1 MTHISTTLFDNRT
14 WKPAL
19 HVTWL
24 THFAALIGSG
34 LAEKTMRR
42 VVTMMA
48 LLAAGPSALADDPFT
63 NRPAFSPAEVP
74 AQSSAR
80 CDELRAM
87 AEGVPDGRDRIDLS
101 VTGKLTLVKTDG
113 TLWYLVACSD
123 LRVMCV
129 TYEANDM
136 KAGDTVEIRGAYR
149 RLDRDHVVLDP
160 CLETAE
166 AE

>member
-1 MTHISTTLFDNRT
+1 MWRVLIS
-14 WKPAL
+14 
-19 HVTWL
+19 
-24 THFAALIGSG
+24 
-34 LAEKTMRR
+34 
-42 VVTMMA
+42 
-48 LLAAGPSALADDPFT
+48 LLLVINSALADDLFT

-87 AEGVPDGRDRIDLS
+87 AEGIPDSRDRIDLS
-101 VTGKLTLVKTDG
+101 VTGRLTLVRTDG
-113 TLWYLVACSD
+113 ALWYLVACSD

-136 KAGDTVEIRGAYR
+136 KAGDAVEMRGAYR

-160 CLETAE
+160 CLATADSG
-166 AE
+166 